1 MKIKKA
7 LTLIILSLVLMSY
20 TTCFAKPWID
30 DTGNVIE
37 VPDDYEEPVNYVTLD
52 ISQEKNSI
60 IIQANKNSQITLYIY
75 PENRFAQFG
84 ADHIWYPRYDEDMQN
99 QAFVD
104 ENNRTQIPLRFMS
117 DTFKCNIEWDSETN
131 SATVTSIDGNLFKF
145 TDGSN
150 ILTVNGEETIMDT
163 TARLIN
169 GKLYVPIRYLD
180 GAMADISFHMFE
192 YSGIKTVVDIKR

>member
-1 MKIKKA
+1 MKNKIIPF
-7 LTLIILSLVLMSY
+7 LILLISLLIYNSVLAELSL
-20 TTCFAKPWID
+20 D
-30 DTGNVIE
+30 EQGNIIE
-37 VPDDYEEPVNYVTLD
+37 VPDDYEEPVNYEIVD
-52 ISQEKNSI
+52 ISKEKNSI
-60 IIQANKNSQITLYIY
+60 IISANQNYEIIVWIY
-75 PENRFAQFG
+75 PEKRM
-84 ADHIWYPRYDEDMQN
+84 DSVIYPWNSEDRMHLPFIDEY
-99 QAFVD
+99 
-104 ENNRTQIPLRFMS
+104 NRTQIPLRLIS
-117 DTFKCNIEWDSETN
+117 NVFKSSIEWDSETN

-192 YSGIKTVVDIKR
+192 YTGVRTVIRLKE